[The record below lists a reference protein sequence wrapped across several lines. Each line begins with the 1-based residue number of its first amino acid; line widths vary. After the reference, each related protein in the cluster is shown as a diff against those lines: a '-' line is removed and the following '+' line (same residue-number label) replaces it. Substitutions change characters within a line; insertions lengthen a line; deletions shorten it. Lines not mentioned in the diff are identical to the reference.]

1 MANEP
6 ERPIETLL
14 RAAAKKRRD
23 EAGAPFELH
32 PADRRLLQGEVA
44 RRFARSEREVHW
56 FPQRLARLWPICVG
70 ALGIL
75 AVLGMAIWLL
85 MPVPANERSAMSLAQ
100 NSPFGDTE
108 AAKLPSSPF
117 VADSAM
123 TAPPPAPGVG
133 GMPGGLASAEMPPP
147 GRASEVRQF
156 SGLPPQFP
164 KDTTVAPGLHE
175 GKEKLEPAAAPQLA
189 DQQKKVQMQLAAP
202 SGTPASVPAGT
213 GGGTYAARYGLAAKP
228 PSPAVVPASPPAP
241 PAVAQAPPA
250 PSVAL
255 AEGLAKPADGK
266 SDQPALQ
273 YESLATVA
281 SANRP
286 VPAPAAMDALSQ
298 SAAGALKG
306 AKTPAVTQRFV
317 QAQPVANAQALL
329 ADKAKPAQAVLASFQ
344 LEQAGSQ
351 LRIVDGDGSVYS
363 GYVQLEGA
371 ARLVR
376 SARAEAP
383 AAALAA
389 RAPARAPAQ
398 TTDSSLDS
406 DRLAA
411 QSYSFRVAGTNRS
424 LNQKVVFTGDLLTAT
439 NLASSLSVATNLSPG
454 GVVERYQ
461 TVPAR
466 QGPLPLLHSR
476 ISGKVVIGGGA
487 AVEINALPA
496 SP

>member
-1 MANEP
+1 
-6 ERPIETLL
+6 
-14 RAAAKKRRD
+14 
-23 EAGAPFELH
+23 
-32 PADRRLLQGEVA
+32 
-44 RRFARSEREVHW
+44 
-56 FPQRLARLWPICVG
+56 
-70 ALGIL
+70 
-75 AVLGMAIWLL
+75 
-85 MPVPANERSAMSLAQ
+85 
-100 NSPFGDTE
+100 
-108 AAKLPSSPF
+108 
-117 VADSAM
+117 
-123 TAPPPAPGVG
+123 
-133 GMPGGLASAEMPPP
+133 
-147 GRASEVRQF
+147 
-156 SGLPPQFP
+156 
-164 KDTTVAPGLHE
+164 
-175 GKEKLEPAAAPQLA
+175 
-189 DQQKKVQMQLAAP
+189 
-202 SGTPASVPAGT
+202 
-213 GGGTYAARYGLAAKP
+213 
-228 PSPAVVPASPPAP
+228 
-241 PAVAQAPPA
+241 
-250 PSVAL
+250 
-255 AEGLAKPADGK
+255 
-266 SDQPALQ
+266 
-273 YESLATVA
+273 
-281 SANRP
+281 
-286 VPAPAAMDALSQ
+286 MDALSQ

-371 ARLVR
+371 ARLAR

-389 RAPARAPAQ
+389 RAPAGAPAQ

-461 TVPAR
+461 TAPAQ
-466 QGPLPLLHSR
+466 QGLLPLLNSR